1 MSGSSSRFGAI
12 SGMGSKELTLTDNSV
27 SGTNGVAFH
36 VPGVE
41 CGLTSGPSGNEAH
54 SSSIGLAVFPVDN
67 VQGSCYQVSNYFIW
81 KCYDIAIY
89 YNNRLSVVLINNTM
103 AENTLG
109 IYNQIIGPS
118 AAAHLYAAKQCT
130 VKDSIIIGT
139 TSSYNC
145 TTDQAKSTGI
155 SSQITGGHVGLVFAS
170 FMQGSNSAPFYDLTG
185 IRSYPASMGI
195 MNVEGVTFAHFKT
208 VCGTKDVMLTTNKAN
223 DDGQHPVVTK
233 EITKYDSEND
243 SSFFIHRP
251 NIEKINPRDCVDM
264 DCDGLKKAL
273 IRDEDGT
280 FLGTI
285 RSVLSQSEWEWN
297 GDPNRGL
304 GDYRI
309 PLEMLTT
316 LTGER
321 INVSSIAPHK
331 GIIRTDQCIYR
342 AAWQAY
348 ECHDLDYKMLIIE
361 SLDADTET
369 RRLSPVAVLG
379 DGYLDLINGPQD
391 HSACRIGN
399 CRKRLSTFMAIVATG
414 KHYLLHFTTTSPQT
428 LRFFLLNSNDNQVVT
443 LGIWYSQSNRRD
455 VYVNDELVLAKN
467 ARMVNGKYVVDP
479 PSSPGEFVPATD
491 SSDVTGTNFFDR
503 DSNILY
509 VLVRGSSPV
518 KIVTNPSF
526 IVSFQIPALT
536 AEEFYGEALIHNL
549 ALFFDVPPEKI
560 RVVNVVRE
568 SGRRRRRDV
577 AEDMEIQF
585 EISDP
590 PKTDGNATENET
602 LTTESL
608 LNISSKFINEVQG
621 GKDLSKELNV
631 TISSIAVSE
640 PLPEVREDGE
650 YIIEDSDGKLTIP
663 KSMNITIQPSASYET
678 VQFPTQPCLKVYDEQ
693 DQPMTKLGSIGDPWH
708 MTAYLISGANLSAT
722 LHGTTTVDVVGGWAN
737 FTDLTVS
744 HYGNDFCLHFN
755 KTYPINE
762 KHLSTQSETFSVA
775 KLEVALSNNIST
787 EPLVMNKA
795 TEMRITLIDNTTR
808 HRISDIAWRGHNWT
822 ATVSLVNVSDTT
834 GNMSGS
840 LHAIFDPDTGE
851 AVFDSL
857 TFDQIGLYFLTFH
870 VTSSPEEYGINDNVQ
885 VQVVNEKQF
894 ALLNDNTTIV
904 TNITVTF
911 EENYQ
916 QIVGD
921 NEASFGA
928 MIANII
934 AQQNPDVTTTTII
947 PTSMVP
953 KTTALDTTTTTAVTT
968 TSAVDVTATTPVT
981 TTTVDITTTTPVTT
995 TTTPVTKT
1003 TTVDTTTTPP
1013 VTTTTTVDTTT
1024 SPPVTTTAVDST
1036 TTTPVTTTTTVETT
1050 TTPTVTTTTT
1060 VDTTTSPPVTTTAV
1074 DSTTTTP
1081 VTTTTTVE
1089 TTTTPTVTTTTT
1101 VDTTTTPPVT
1111 TTTTVDTTTTP
1122 TVTTTTTVDT
1132 TTTPPVT
1139 TTTAVDTTTTPTV
1152 TTTTTVDTTTSPPV
1166 TTTTTVDTTTTS
1178 PVTTITTVDT
1188 TTTPM
1193 VTTTTTVDTTT
1204 SPPVT
1209 TIAVD
1214 STTTTPVTTT
1224 ATVDTT
1230 TTPTVTTTTT
1240 VDTTTTPPVTTTTTV
1255 DTTTTPMVTTTTTVD
1270 TTTSPPGTTTTVD
1283 ITTTTPVTTTATVD
1297 ITTIPPVNTPT
1308 VDSTTTTPA
1317 TTTTP
1322 EETSK
1327 SSNKNSG
1334 MSVPTLIVIVTTPSV
1349 LLAGIVVIFLITKY
1363 NRLRAQDAKEQLT
1376 RKDSSMVAD
1385 NFHTTENQQ
1394 GRNEYPYSSPFSIT
1408 NNMKS
1413 YQTQLPRIQTNSVLR
1428 SVTPTI
1434 TPSNFT
1440 YLGVGDNGHS
1450 SQTFYTGKQQ
1460 NRFN

>member
-1 MSGSSSRFGAI
+1 
-12 SGMGSKELTLTDNSV
+12 
-27 SGTNGVAFH
+27 
-36 VPGVE
+36 
-41 CGLTSGPSGNEAH
+41 
-54 SSSIGLAVFPVDN
+54 
-67 VQGSCYQVSNYFIW
+67 
-81 KCYDIAIY
+81 
-89 YNNRLSVVLINNTM
+89 
-103 AENTLG
+103 
-109 IYNQIIGPS
+109 
-118 AAAHLYAAKQCT
+118 
-130 VKDSIIIGT
+130 
-139 TSSYNC
+139 
-145 TTDQAKSTGI
+145 
-155 SSQITGGHVGLVFAS
+155 
-170 FMQGSNSAPFYDLTG
+170 
-185 IRSYPASMGI
+185 
-195 MNVEGVTFAHFKT
+195 
-208 VCGTKDVMLTTNKAN
+208 
-223 DDGQHPVVTK
+223 
-233 EITKYDSEND
+233 
-243 SSFFIHRP
+243 
-251 NIEKINPRDCVDM
+251 
-264 DCDGLKKAL
+264 
-273 IRDEDGT
+273 
-280 FLGTI
+280 
-285 RSVLSQSEWEWN
+285 
-297 GDPNRGL
+297 
-304 GDYRI
+304 
-309 PLEMLTT
+309 MLTT

-369 RRLSPVAVLG
+369 RRLSPVAVLC

-391 HSACRIGN
+391 HSGCRIGN

-479 PSSPGEFVPATD
+479 PSYPGEFVPATD

-568 SGRRRRRDV
+568 SGRRRRRRRDV

-621 GKDLSKELNV
+621 GKDLSKALNV

-678 VQFPTQPCLKVYDEQ
+678 VQFPTQPSLKVYDEQ
-693 DQPMTKLGSIGDPWH
+693 DQPMTKLGSIGDPWQ

-762 KHLSTQSETFSVA
+762 KHLSTQSDTFSVA

-787 EPLVMNKA
+787 EPLVMNNA
-795 TEMRITLIDNTTR
+795 TEMRINLIDNTTR

-822 ATVSLVNVSDTT
+822 ATVSLVNASDTT

-840 LHAIFDPDTGE
+840 LQAIFDPDTGE

-870 VTSSPEEYGINDNVQ
+870 VTSSPEEYDINDNVQ

-928 MIANII
+928 MIANIF
-934 AQQNPDVTTTTII
+934 AQQNPDVLLYLVSVKEGSIVVRLAMRSQAGDINSTVESIYEIVKSGNFNFNGVNLKSPELRVNEIDVSSVTTTKVV

-953 KTTALDTTTTTAVTT
+953 KTTAPDTTTTTAVTT
-968 TSAVDVTATTPVT
+968 TSAVDVT
-981 TTTVDITTTTPVTT
+981 TTTPVTT
-995 TTTPVTKT
+995 TTTPVT
-1003 TTVDTTTTPP
+1003 TTTTP
-1013 VTTTTTVDTTT
+1013 
-1024 SPPVTTTAVDST
+1024 
-1036 TTTPVTTTTTVETT
+1036 
-1050 TTPTVTTTTT
+1050 
-1060 VDTTTSPPVTTTAV
+1060 
-1074 DSTTTTP
+1074 
-1081 VTTTTTVE
+1081 
-1089 TTTTPTVTTTTT
+1089 VTTTTT

-1111 TTTTVDTTTTP
+1111 TTTTVDTTTTTP
-1122 TVTTTTTVDT
+1122 VTTTTVDIT
-1132 TTTPPVT
+1132 TTTL
-1139 TTTAVDTTTTPTV
+1139 
-1152 TTTTTVDTTTSPPV
+1152 
-1166 TTTTTVDTTTTS
+1166 
-1178 PVTTITTVDT
+1178 
-1188 TTTPM
+1188 
-1193 VTTTTTVDTTT
+1193 
-1204 SPPVT
+1204 
-1209 TIAVD
+1209 
-1214 STTTTPVTTT
+1214 
-1224 ATVDTT
+1224 
-1230 TTPTVTTTTT
+1230 VTTTTT

-1255 DTTTTPMVTTTTTVD
+1255 ETTTTPPVTTTTTVD
-1270 TTTSPPGTTTTVD
+1270 TTATP
-1283 ITTTTPVTTTATVD
+1283 PVTTTA
-1297 ITTIPPVNTPT
+1297 
-1308 VDSTTTTPA
+1308 VDSTTTSPGT

-1322 EETSK
+1322 EETSTSTSVASSTTTDTTTSTLLTTTTVDSSK

-1334 MSVPTLIVIVTTPSV
+1334 MSFPTLIVIVTTPSV
-1349 LLAGIVVIFLITKY
+1349 LLAGIVVIFLIIKC
-1363 NRLRAQDAKEQLT
+1363 NRLRHQDAREQLT
-1376 RKDSSMVAD
+1376 WKDSSMVAD

-1434 TPSNFT
+1434 TPSNFA

-1450 SQTFYTGKQQ
+1450 SRTFYTGKQQ